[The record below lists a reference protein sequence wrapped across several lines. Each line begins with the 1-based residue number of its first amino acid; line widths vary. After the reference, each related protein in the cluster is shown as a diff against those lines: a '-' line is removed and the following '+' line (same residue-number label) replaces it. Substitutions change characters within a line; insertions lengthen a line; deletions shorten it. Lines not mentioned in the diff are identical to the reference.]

1 MKLTILSTSDT
12 HGYLYATDFRETNQ
26 SLGFGLTKVVTK
38 MKEIEKKA
46 EIPVIKIDNGDFYKV
61 LLLATI

>member
-26 SLGFGLTKVVTK
+26 SLDFGLWL
-38 MKEIEKKA
+38 M
-46 EIPVIKIDNGDFYKV
+46 
-61 LLLATI
+61 L